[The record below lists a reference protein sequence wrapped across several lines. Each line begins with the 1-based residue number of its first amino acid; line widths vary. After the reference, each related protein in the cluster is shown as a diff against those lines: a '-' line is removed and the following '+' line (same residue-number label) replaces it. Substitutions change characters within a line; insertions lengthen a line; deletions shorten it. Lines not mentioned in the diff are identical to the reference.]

1 MSKNNKYHYLYIT
14 NYDHVRALF
23 GENKKKSKNDR
34 YYLSSEEEKDKYK
47 KRLDE
52 IKMYS
57 AFNIHCRER
66 GIDPD
71 DVDFYWDKTKSFSVK
86 VHPNATKNE
95 ITPEYIAEI
104 IGNLKIKK
112 IDAPI
117 KTHKSDEIIRVI
129 LSDIHIGMETDETGY
144 GIYEQVWNEEELF
157 KTLDVIIN
165 EVARVARDFKEIH
178 VIDLGDFMDGWN
190 GQTTRGGHSLPQ
202 NMSNRKAF
210 DVGVRFKIELYTRL
224 QDVVSAPL
232 VAYNV
237 CNDNHSSDSG
247 FIVNETVRL
256 VIEKMT
262 DKITVNNLQR
272 FMAHYTYGDH
282 CFILCHGK
290 DERHMK
296 FGFKLILDPQ
306 TKDKIMTYIK
316 YYGITSKYITF
327 EKGDLH
333 QQMFDWTSAEDFEY
347 NTYRALSPASS
358 WVKHNFKLGTR
369 GFTIMTARPHK
380 KSKGIEP
387 IEI

>member
-1 MSKNNKYHYLYIT
+1 MTAKNRFRKGIRLS
-14 NYDHVRALF
+14 DDEALQIK
-23 GENKKKSKNDR
+23 GYVNND
-34 YYLSSEEEKDKYK
+34 KDKVYRFHSQEK
-47 KRLDE
+47 YDEAIRRLSEIRDANAFMKHCKR
-52 IKMYS
+52 
-57 AFNIHCRER
+57 R
-66 GIDPD
+66 GINTS
-71 DVDFYWDKTKSFSVK
+71 DVDFYWDKTKEFSVK

-104 IGNLKIKK
+104 IGKLDIKK
-112 IDAPI
+112 IDATI
-117 KTHKSDEIIRVI
+117 KIHKSDEIIRVI
-129 LSDIHIGMETDETGY
+129 LSDIHVGMETDETGY
-144 GIYEQVWNEEELF
+144 GIYQQVWNEEQLF

-178 VIDLGDFMDGWN
+178 VIDLGDFMDGWS

-210 DVGVRFKIELYTRL
+210 NVGVRFKVELYTRL
-224 QDVVSAPL
+224 QSIVSAPL

-237 CNDNHSSDSG
+237 CNDNHSSDFG
-247 FIVNETVRL
+247 FIVNEAVRL
-256 VIEKMT
+256 VLEKMT
-262 DKITVNNLQR
+262 DTITVNNLQR
-272 FMAHYTYGDH
+272 FMSHYTYGDH

-296 FGFKLILDPQ
+296 FGFKLNLDPQ

-316 YYGITSKYITF
+316 HYGITSKYITF

-333 QQMFDWTSAEDFEY
+333 QQMFDWTSSEDFEY
-347 NTYRALSPASS
+347 NTYRALSPASA

-369 GFTIMTARPHK
+369 GFTIMTVRPDK

-387 IEI
+387 VEI